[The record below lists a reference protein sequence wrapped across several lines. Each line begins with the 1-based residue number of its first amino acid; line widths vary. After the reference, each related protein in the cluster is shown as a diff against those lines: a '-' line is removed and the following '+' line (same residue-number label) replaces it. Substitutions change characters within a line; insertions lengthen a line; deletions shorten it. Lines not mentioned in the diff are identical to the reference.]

1 MPSAEPGDARM
12 IGFLRNLLLFN
23 RPRNRG
29 RAAVLAA
36 MPDRAVCAELGVWK
50 GEFSTEI
57 AARNPVQLHLI
68 DPWHFEP
75 ALPNR
80 WYGGALAKSQA
91 DMDTIMQDVAHR
103 FRNRPN
109 VTIHRGKSLDI
120 ARQFPD
126 RHFDWIYIDGDHS
139 YQAVLDDLETW
150 QKKMKRG
157 GVICLDDYPWR
168 DESGRQSVKD
178 AIETFL
184 QSYPAI
190 AGEEIGGQFII
201 RANA

>member
-1 MPSAEPGDARM
+1 M
-12 IGFLRNLLLFN
+12 
-23 RPRNRG
+23 
-29 RAAVLAA
+29 
-36 MPDRAVCAELGVWK
+36 
-50 GEFSTEI
+50 
-57 AARNPVQLHLI
+57 
-68 DPWHFEP
+68 
-75 ALPNR
+75 
-80 WYGGALAKSQA
+80 
-91 DMDTIMQDVAHR
+91 
-103 FRNRPN
+103 
-109 VTIHRGKSLDI
+109 
-120 ARQFPD
+120 
-126 RHFDWIYIDGDHS
+126 
-139 YQAVLDDLETW
+139 LDDLETW